1 MKSIILFLCV
11 LLISFSA
18 YAKETFVL
26 TSKDEVKIDLVKHV
40 YFLETEQRFWSGSN
54 FSFSEL
60 AEANWQDSLKNQ
72 RSYIRG
78 FWLKLVVFNKTNYTY
93 FGLGHEN
100 LDQSIVYT
108 EVRNNVEKNTY
119 IHKETSILDSLTGQ
133 DFYDN
138 MQIRIPHNSSAN
150 IYTWIQTDNFNRW
163 YGITR
168 PYEQIYLTEWAQ
180 LQKDVLFT
188 IGTKAA
194 FVIFAWTF
202 TLYFIITLLIN
213 FRQVNL
219 FLFTITAATASLY
232 TFGEIGIGYLIHM
245 PKMFTIS
252 NLYAIVVATGILAY
266 NQFVYMMIQGERF
279 YPILKKIQIG
289 TQSVTTAALFAN
301 IILLF
306 FFPTKFET
314 DLIKYPLFDIPLG
327 PSFVPPLSIIIF
339 WVIQLVP
346 LIVFAAISTKHGKV
360 YSISLLTSMVFLLLI
375 PLKYILILRFNVPF
389 DALPSSEFLLGG
401 LICLLGVTA
410 TLKIR
415 QTEAEQ
421 LTDQLKLKE
430 SYARFV
436 PEELNLL
443 LNKKRITDVTLGD
456 QKEYD
461 MSILFTD
468 IRGFTTISEK
478 MTPEEN
484 FKFINDFLVHM
495 TPIVRENNGF
505 VNKFIGDSIMAIFH
519 NDITDAVQCSIEM
532 IKKLQLFNNYLIDSA
547 YDPIKIGVG
556 VNSGKLMLG
565 TLGTHD
571 RMEASVIGDAV
582 NLASR
587 LEALTKYYNCPV
599 LLSGH
604 TVQKLPESR
613 YRLRMID
620 SVAVK
625 GKEEKTDIFQLLD
638 VYTEPMIEL
647 KQRLLPLFDRA
658 YDAFMNEEF
667 IRADLMF
674 KEIIAEDPSDHIAKL
689 YIERCE
695 DEGEHMSAERRR
707 IFFL

>member
-1 MKSIILFLCV
+1 MRSTILFLCM

-18 YAKETFVL
+18 YAKETFVIKSPEK
-26 TSKDEVKIDLVKHV
+26 TKIDLSTHV
-40 YFLETEQRFWSGSN
+40 SYLETTKRFGHAN
-54 FSFSEL
+54 RSFSYLET
-60 AEANWQDSLKNQ
+60 ANWSDSLT
-72 RSYIRG
+72 RESSYIKG
-78 FWLKLVVFNKTNYTY
+78 FWLKVTVHNETNFSY
-93 FGLGHEN
+93 FGLEHEN
-100 LDQSIVYT
+100 LDQAIVYA
-108 EVRNNVEKNTY
+108 EVRNNVEKHTY
-119 IHKETSILDSLTGQ
+119 IHKEFSILDSLTGA

-138 MQIRIPHNSSAN
+138 IRIRIPPRSSAT
-150 IYTWIQTDNFNRW
+150 IYSFIKVNEFNRW
-163 YGITR
+163 YGLSR
-168 PYEQIYLTEWAQ
+168 PYEQLYLTEWNQ
-180 LQKDVLFT
+180 LQKNVLFT
-188 IGTKAA
+188 IGSKLI
-194 FVIFAWTF
+194 FVVFAWTF
-202 TLYFIITLLIN
+202 TLYFLITLLIN
-213 FRQVNL
+213 FRTYNL
-219 FLFTITAATASLY
+219 YLFAITICTASLY
-232 TFGEIGIGYLIHM
+232 TFGEIGIGYYLHM
-245 PKMFTIS
+245 PKIFTLS
-252 NLYAIVVATGILAY
+252 NLYAIVVGVGILSY
-266 NQFVYMMIQGERF
+266 NQFVYTMIQSEKF
-279 YPILKKIQIG
+279 YPLLQKIQIG
-289 TQSVTTAALFAN
+289 TQSIAGLALIGN
-301 IILLF
+301 IILF
-306 FFPTKFET
+306 FNFPTKFET
-314 DLIKYPLFDIPLG
+314 DLIEYPLLEIPLG
-327 PSFVPPLSIIIF
+327 PSFIPPLVIIIF
-339 WVIQLVP
+339 WMIQLIP
-346 LIVFAAISTKHGKV
+346 LIVYAAISVTNKKA
-360 YSISLLTSMVFLLLI
+360 YSISLLTSMIFLTLI
-375 PLKYILILRFNVPF
+375 PLKYILILKFNVPF

-415 QTEAEQ
+415 QTEADQ
-421 LTDQLKLKE
+421 LNDQLKLKE

-484 FKFINDFLVHM
+484 FKFINDFLIHM
-495 TPIVRENNGF
+495 TPIVRNNNGF

-519 NDITDAVQCSIEM
+519 NDITDAIQCSIDM
-532 IKKLQLFNNYLIDSA
+532 IKKLHMFNDYLIDSN

-556 VNSGKLMLG
+556 VNSGRLMLG

-587 LEALTKYYNCPV
+587 LEALTKYYNVPV

-625 GKEEKTDIFQLLD
+625 GKEEKTDIYQLLD
-638 VYTEPMIEL
+638 VYTEPMIER
-647 KQRLLPLFDRA
+647 KMRLLPLFDRA
-658 YDAFMNEEF
+658 YDAFMNAEF

-674 KEIIAEDPSDHIAKL
+674 KEIIAEDPSDHVAKL

-707 IFFL
+707 ILFL

>member
-1 MKSIILFLCV
+1 
-11 LLISFSA
+11 
-18 YAKETFVL
+18 
-26 TSKDEVKIDLVKHV
+26 
-40 YFLETEQRFWSGSN
+40 
-54 FSFSEL
+54 
-60 AEANWQDSLKNQ
+60 
-72 RSYIRG
+72 
-78 FWLKLVVFNKTNYTY
+78 
-93 FGLGHEN
+93 
-100 LDQSIVYT
+100 
-108 EVRNNVEKNTY
+108 
-119 IHKETSILDSLTGQ
+119 
-133 DFYDN
+133 
-138 MQIRIPHNSSAN
+138 
-150 IYTWIQTDNFNRW
+150 
-163 YGITR
+163 
-168 PYEQIYLTEWAQ
+168 
-180 LQKDVLFT
+180 
-188 IGTKAA
+188 
-194 FVIFAWTF
+194 
-202 TLYFIITLLIN
+202 
-213 FRQVNL
+213 
-219 FLFTITAATASLY
+219 
-232 TFGEIGIGYLIHM
+232 
-245 PKMFTIS
+245 
-252 NLYAIVVATGILAY
+252 
-266 NQFVYMMIQGERF
+266 
-279 YPILKKIQIG
+279 
-289 TQSVTTAALFAN
+289 
-301 IILLF
+301 
-306 FFPTKFET
+306 
-314 DLIKYPLFDIPLG
+314 
-327 PSFVPPLSIIIF
+327 
-339 WVIQLVP
+339 
-346 LIVFAAISTKHGKV
+346 
-360 YSISLLTSMVFLLLI
+360 LI

-410 TLKIR
+410 TLKIH